1 MRPVL
6 TYRSRRTRNVTPEF
20 VHALG
25 QDKLIL
31 NVGAGSTDYGR
42 NVLNLD
48 IAPGPAIHVVGVAE
62 SLPFRDETFDAV
74 VFQAVLEHVF
84 DARKALAEIARVL
97 LPGGLL
103 LIEVPF
109 IQGYHAAPADYR
121 RFTVAGLRTELTLNG
136 FEVEET
142 GIAVGP
148 ASAMSWVMAE
158 FLALSLSGRSARGYR
173 IARIFTTWLAWP
185 IKWMDLWLDGHE
197 MAHVIASGVWAKA
210 QRPTNRDDE
219 QAAPRPALDMR

>member
-1 MRPVL
+1 
-6 TYRSRRTRNVTPEF
+6 VTPEF